1 MGKLL
6 LCSDLYR
13 LNKVKENII
22 GFSESGKIS
31 GAFGHIITFSKIRFQ
46 TENIVSNEKGFVAG
60 TGTFLYKGKTGSE
73 ALRALLQDF
82 DGNLSIRANIVGSY
96 CVIMG
101 YAEKV
106 YVFVDEASL
115 YNIYYNLSPDRENI
129 ILTNTYYHVAKGMD
143 NVCIEEDHLLGTWFI
158 KLIDN
163 STPIQNVKKLMG
175 HECLVFNDGQ
185 WCAEEIPVTV
195 VDDCLS
201 VPQKAQQLYQNLGH
215 VFKSS
220 GVFMTGG
227 QDSRISLA
235 LMLSVGMKPTLYYG
249 IGNSSNTSTK
259 TEDFNIVN
267 AFSKKFDLPIQIMN
281 WKDSDQ
287 TDEANYINKYGE
299 MFSLYGMN
307 KNIFRE
313 FETEISSEFIALG
326 YFGEVYRTI
335 ESIEAYAKPDFTLDE
350 FLDDLYLGDCKRVF
364 EEGGYQEFKAM
375 IKDQFLDVCRR
386 RELDA
391 MHLTK
396 DQFQILNTVYRQRW
410 DTVMNNFVNQYMYSI
425 PLFGNLQLTRKTEA
439 ISYDERLNSKH
450 LMECIY
456 ALQPE
461 LLEIPFFSHIKVK
474 KYNPVTHELTNK
486 EYVSNIKDA
495 VRGMIRS
502 ERMMKFARSVY
513 YTLRGDKKG
522 RQEIAEQYSQKETL
536 QQEYSRTID
545 LKHVDAELLFRFS
558 DVREINSV
566 LLLYRML
573 NQLGAIEKE

>member
-1 MGKLL
+1 M
-6 LCSDLYR
+6 CSDLCR
-13 LNKVKENII
+13 LNKVKENVV
-22 GFSESGKIS
+22 GFSESGEIS
-31 GAFGHIITFSKIRFQ
+31 GAFGHLVTFSKIRFH
-46 TENIVSNEKGFVAG
+46 TENIVSNENGFVAG
-60 TGTFLYKGKTGSE
+60 TGTFLYNGKTGTE
-73 ALRALLQDF
+73 ALHALLRDF
-82 DGNLSIRANIVGSY
+82 DGNLSIRSNIVGSY
-96 CVIMG
+96 CIVFG

-115 YNIYYNLSPDRENI
+115 YNIYYNLSSDRGNI

-143 NVCIEEDHLLGTWFI
+143 NVSVAEDNLLGTWFI

-163 STPIQNVKKLMG
+163 STPVQNVKKLMG
-175 HECLVFNDGQ
+175 YECLVFHAGY
-185 WCAEEIPVTV
+185 WCVEEIPTSV
-195 VDDCLS
+195 VDDNLN
-201 VPQKAQQLYQNLGH
+201 VPQKAQQLYQDLDH
-215 VFKSS
+215 AFKSS

-235 LMLSVGMKPTLYYG
+235 LMLAVGMKPTLYYG

-267 AFSKKFDLPIQIMN
+267 AVSKKFDLPIQIMN
-281 WKDSDQ
+281 WKDSDK
-287 TDEANYINKYGE
+287 TDERYYINKYGE

-307 KNIFRE
+307 KNIFQE
-313 FETEISSEFIALG
+313 FESKISSEFIALG

-335 ESIEAYAKPDFTLDE
+335 ESIEAYTKSEFTLDE

-364 EEGGYQEFKAM
+364 WENDYPKFRTM
-375 IKDQFLDVCRR
+375 IKEQFLDVCRR
-386 RELDA
+386 RNLDE

-410 DTVMNNFVNQYMYSI
+410 DTVMNNFANQYMYSI
-425 PLFGNLQLTRKTEA
+425 PLFGNVQLVRKTEA
-439 ISYDERLNSKH
+439 ISYDARLNSKH

-486 EYVSNIKDA
+486 EYVSNIKDI
-495 VRGMIRS
+495 VRGLIRS

-522 RQEIAEQYSQKETL
+522 RQEIAEQYSQKAEL
-536 QQEYSRTID
+536 QEAYTRMVD
-545 LKHVDAELLFRFS
+545 LKQVDTESLFRFR

-573 NQLGAIEKE
+573 NQLGAVEKE

>member
-1 MGKLL
+1 MGKILMCTD
-6 LCSDLYR
+6 LCHLE
-13 LNKVKENII
+13 KIKENII
-22 GFSESGKIS
+22 GFSESGEIS
-31 GAFGHIITFSKIRFQ
+31 GSFGHIVTFSKIRFQ
-46 TENIVSNEKGFVAG
+46 TENIVSNEKNFAAG
-60 TGTFLYKGKTGSE
+60 TGTFLYNGKTGKE
-73 ALRALLQDF
+73 ALCALLQDF
-82 DGNLSIRANIVGSY
+82 DGNLSIRAGIVGSY
-96 CVIMG
+96 CIILG

-115 YNIYYNLSPDRENI
+115 YNIYYNLSPNRENI
-129 ILTNTYYHVAKGMD
+129 ILTNTYYHVAKGMND
-143 NVCIEEDHLLGTWFI
+143 ISVDEDKLLGTWFI

-175 HECLVFNDGQ
+175 YECLIFDAGK
-185 WCAEEIPVTV
+185 WCVEEIPTIVA
-195 VDDCLS
+195 DDELS
-201 VPQKAQQLYQNLGH
+201 VPQKAQQLYQHLASA
-215 VFKSS
+215 FQSS

-235 LMLSVGMKPTLYYG
+235 LMLAVGMKPTLYYG

-259 TEDFNIVN
+259 TEDFNIVH
-267 AFSKKFDLPIQIMN
+267 AVSKQFDLPIQIMN

-287 TDEANYINKYGE
+287 TDEQDFINKYGE

-313 FETEISSEFIALG
+313 FETEISSEFVALG

-335 ESIEAYAKPDFTLDE
+335 ESIEAYTKPVFTLDE

-364 EEGGYQEFKAM
+364 EESGYQRFKTI
-375 IKDQFLDVCRR
+375 IKEQFLEVCRR
-386 RELDA
+386 RELDP

-410 DTVMNNFVNQYMYSI
+410 DTVMNNFVNQYVYSI
-425 PLFGNLQLTRKTEA
+425 PLFGNIQLTRKTEA
-439 ISYDERLNSKH
+439 ISYDARLNSKH

-474 KYNPVTHELTNK
+474 RYNPATHELTNK
-486 EYVSNIKDA
+486 EYVSNVKD
-495 VRGMIRS
+495 VIRGMIRS
-502 ERMMKFARSVY
+502 ERMMKFARNVY

-522 RQEIAEQYSQKETL
+522 RQEIAEQYHQKEAL
-536 QQEYSRTID
+536 KKEYLKTVD
-545 LKHVDAELLFRFS
+545 LKCVETERLFRFS

-566 LLLYRML
+566 LLLHRML
-573 NQLGAIEKE
+573 NQLGAMGKE